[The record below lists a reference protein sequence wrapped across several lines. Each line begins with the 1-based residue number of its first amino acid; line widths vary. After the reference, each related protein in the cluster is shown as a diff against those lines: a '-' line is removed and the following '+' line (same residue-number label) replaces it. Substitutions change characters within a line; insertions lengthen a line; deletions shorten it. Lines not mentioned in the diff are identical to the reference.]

1 MIPRD
6 YQLKAVDS
14 LRSGSILCG
23 GVGSGKSFTALL
35 YFWTRELNGIYDG
48 NNVEIPTN
56 IKPLYIITT
65 ARKRDTLEW
74 EKELCT
80 FAIGTTEDSIIPIY
94 IDSWNNISKYVD
106 VKDAFFIFDEQ
117 RAIGSGKWS
126 RCFIKIAKANN
137 WIMLSATPGDTWI
150 DYIPVFI
157 ANGFYKNRTSF
168 YKEHVVLDYFNKKYP
183 KIKMYLNET
192 KLNWFRNQI
201 LVDMNYVKKTTRHH
215 HWVKAEYD
223 PSLYFRVWK
232 QRWNVYEDKP
242 IENVSE
248 LFMCLR
254 KTVNACDSRIDILN
268 EIVKLHKKAIVF
280 YNFDY
285 ELDILRE
292 YCSKNKIPFSE
303 WNGHKHQMIPDTDN
317 WLYLVQYT
325 AGCEGWNCIETDT
338 CIFWSLNYS
347 YKVLEQA
354 CGRIDRLNTPYDD
367 LYYYHI
373 YSSSQIDKAIKEAI
387 SKKKTFNE
395 AAFMD
400 SREKHVA

>member
-157 ANGFYKNRTSF
+157 ANGFYKKMFYF
-168 YKEHVVLDYFNKKYP
+168 YKNH
-183 KIKMYLNET
+183 
-192 KLNWFRNQI
+192 
-201 LVDMNYVKKTTRHH
+201 
-215 HWVKAEYD
+215 
-223 PSLYFRVWK
+223 
-232 QRWNVYEDKP
+232 
-242 IENVSE
+242 
-248 LFMCLR
+248 
-254 KTVNACDSRIDILN
+254 
-268 EIVKLHKKAIVF
+268 
-280 YNFDY
+280 
-285 ELDILRE
+285 
-292 YCSKNKIPFSE
+292 
-303 WNGHKHQMIPDTDN
+303 
-317 WLYLVQYT
+317 
-325 AGCEGWNCIETDT
+325 
-338 CIFWSLNYS
+338 
-347 YKVLEQA
+347 
-354 CGRIDRLNTPYDD
+354 
-367 LYYYHI
+367 
-373 YSSSQIDKAIKEAI
+373 
-387 SKKKTFNE
+387 
-395 AAFMD
+395 
-400 SREKHVA
+400 

>member
-1 MIPRD
+1 VIPRD

-48 NNVEIPTN
+48 NNVELPTN

-168 YKEHVVLDYFNKKYP
+168 YREHVVLDYFNKKYP

-303 WNGHKHQMIPDTDN
+303 WNGHKHQMIPDTDS

>member
-48 NNVEIPTN
+48 NNVELPTN

-168 YKEHVVLDYFNKKYP
+168 YREHVVLDYFNKKYP